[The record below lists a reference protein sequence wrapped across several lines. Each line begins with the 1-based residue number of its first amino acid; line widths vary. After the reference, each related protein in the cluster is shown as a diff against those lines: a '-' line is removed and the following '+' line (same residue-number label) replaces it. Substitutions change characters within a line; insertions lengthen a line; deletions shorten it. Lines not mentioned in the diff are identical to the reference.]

1 MLAKDFLLFRTSF
14 AVQPFFEGL
23 AQGLPAIAVSL
34 QRMTSNFK
42 MPGTCQVPGIWL

>member
-23 AQGLPAIAVSL
+23 AQGLPAIGRQPPTYDFQFQDACDLPSARHL
-34 QRMTSNFK
+34 
-42 MPGTCQVPGIWL
+42 L